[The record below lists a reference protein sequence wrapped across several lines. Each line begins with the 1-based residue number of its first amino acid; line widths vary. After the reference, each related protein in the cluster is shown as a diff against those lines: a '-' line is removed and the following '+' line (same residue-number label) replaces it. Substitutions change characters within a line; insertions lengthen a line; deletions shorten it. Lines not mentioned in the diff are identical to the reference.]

1 MTEGSIRA
9 TIQAAALNLARSAVS
24 PARSDH
30 ERMTSKTLILSRLL
44 AASLL
49 LAVTVPGWAKQ
60 ADGLT
65 LDQAVEQVQH
75 DTGGKVLSA
84 DRREFGRRTEYRIKV
99 LTPNGYVR
107 TVTVPSEPDRRP
119 APAQSTKNPAGNG
132 RGNKEKH

>member
-1 MTEGSIRA
+1 
-9 TIQAAALNLARSAVS
+9 
-24 PARSDH
+24 
-30 ERMTSKTLILSRLL
+30 MTSKILILSRLL
-44 AASLL
+44 LAALL
-49 LAVTVPGWAKQ
+49 LAVALPGQAKQ
-60 ADGLT
+60 QAAGLT

>member
-1 MTEGSIRA
+1 
-9 TIQAAALNLARSAVS
+9 
-24 PARSDH
+24 
-30 ERMTSKTLILSRLL
+30 MTSKILILSRPLM
-44 AASLL
+44 AMLL
-49 LAVTVPGWAKQ
+49 LAVAVPGWAKQ